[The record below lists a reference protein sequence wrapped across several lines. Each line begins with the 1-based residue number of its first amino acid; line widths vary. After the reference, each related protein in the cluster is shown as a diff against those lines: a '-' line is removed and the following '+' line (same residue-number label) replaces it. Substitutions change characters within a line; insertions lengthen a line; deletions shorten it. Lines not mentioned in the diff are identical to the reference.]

1 MNEEDPSLH
10 AIVGYDGT
18 AYTVK
23 PEKMWITCK
32 MKIRWTLDSTTGARF
47 KEKDFFKTKL
57 PTDQIIDIR
66 RLDDLNVEVTNICDS
81 KVDIRYDLGVRT
93 TDDDLTIPVAV
104 WIDPIIKNDPPA

>member
-1 MNEEDPSLH
+1 VNEEDPSLH
-10 AIVGYDGT
+10 SIVEYDGT

-32 MKIRWTLDSTTGARF
+32 MKLRWTLVGTTGVRF

-66 RLDDLNVEVTNICDS
+66 RIDDLNVEATNICDT
-81 KVDIRYDLGVRT
+81 KTDIRYDLGIRT
-93 TDDDLTIPVAV
+93 STDETVSAAV
-104 WIDPIIKNDPPA
+104 WIDPIIKNEPTT